1 LPLARAI
8 PGALDPPAASG
19 KTGSMKPT
27 LWKTKNRGKLKELL
41 AKLRVEECCAAAGAV
56 LTRFLTA
63 GGAIRFSV

>member
-27 LWKTKNRGKLKELL
+27 LWKTKNRGKLSGQQQAAHSATVRIQPRTATHPENLASNLL
-41 AKLRVEECCAAAGAV
+41 
-56 LTRFLTA
+56 
-63 GGAIRFSV
+63 